1 MKTTTNENRQ
11 LFEELKKYEK
21 GSKEYSRIF
30 GEIVSKNERLVGYIA
45 QKFKNGHEHDF
56 EDIISTGKIG
66 LMKAVQSF
74 ELDRG
79 LAFATYAARC
89 VENQMLMY
97 LRHENKSGGG
107 FVVSLNSTL
116 AKGKDGGELELED
129 VLASDVDVEADV
141 VDTEERESILRDLFK
156 YIDKLPPKQSQ
167 VLKLRYL
174 SGDGDKVV
182 NQRKIAKILGLEQS
196 YVSRIEKSAIKNLKI
211 LIETGE
217 LKTHRGGRAKKEV
230 EKKPPREV
238 SISSAIPKLKKIVN
252 AKLSKRQT
260 QILKKLYFTAKKTTQ
275 KQIADKLGISFNTVS
290 LTKQNGLKK
299 LLEIYN
305 QENPKKP
312 LTNDRLIEI
321 LEKYKDKKT
330 IQTTAI
336 SAETPKATLKNIIVS
351 NLTKRQSLI
360 LLMLYYAP
368 KKVKYAEVA
377 KILKLTIS
385 TINNTAH
392 NGLNSLQVQYNKIFK
407 ASLTVEQIRDILKG
421 SEEESES

>member
-1 MKTTTNENRQ
+1 M
-11 LFEELKKYEK
+11 
-21 GSKEYSRIF
+21 
-30 GEIVSKNERLVGYIA
+30 
-45 QKFKNGHEHDF
+45 
-56 EDIISTGKIG
+56 
-66 LMKAVQSF
+66 
-74 ELDRG
+74 
-79 LAFATYAARC
+79 
-89 VENQMLMY
+89 
-97 LRHENKSGGG
+97 
-107 FVVSLNSTL
+107 
-116 AKGKDGGELELED
+116 
-129 VLASDVDVEADV
+129 
-141 VDTEERESILRDLFK
+141 
-156 YIDKLPPKQSQ
+156 
-167 VLKLRYL
+167 
-174 SGDGDKVV
+174 
-182 NQRKIAKILGLEQS
+182 
-196 YVSRIEKSAIKNLKI
+196 
-211 LIETGE
+211 IETGE
-217 LKTHRGGRAKKEV
+217 LKIRTRGRAKKEV

-330 IQTTAI
+330 IQATAI
-336 SAETPKATLKNIIVS
+336 SAETPKAMLKNVIVS
-351 NLTKRQSLI
+351 NLAKRQSLI

-368 KKVKYAEVA
+368 KKVKREEVA
-377 KILKLTIS
+377 DILGLTIS
-385 TINNTAH
+385 TVNNAIY
-392 NGLNSLQVQYNKIFK
+392 NGLYSLQVQYNKIFK